1 MVRRSEHELIQQ
13 LLHGQDD
20 RNWSS
25 ALARLRFV
33 PEAFP
38 PRTHNADFVAR
49 VVLPVPSSDFTSTQP
64 QEGSNG
70 NSNSGRFEQNLKHLE
85 NFDGNYWRSTQPTT
99 KTIGWSLT
107 KSLIS
112 ALVGIAIADGKIGS
126 VNDAV
131 TQYVPELKGSAYDV
145 SGSKTFYRCRRV
157 PLGTRNYSDW
167 KSDINR
173 FARTF
178 ALGSSL
184 DHFIITLKRE
194 HTPGTYHRYNS
205 MDTQV
210 LGSCCDVRP
219 ANRMPIISSQ
229 EFGSLLECKMMLS
242 GLQMTRARSLLPEG
256 LNATLRDFAKLGQL
270 YLHRGSWNGQQ
281 VVPSAGVMASV
292 TPDAP
297 I

>member
-1 MVRRSEHELIQQ
+1 M
-13 LLHGQDD
+13 
-20 RNWSS
+20 SS
-25 ALARLRFV
+25 GATWN
-33 PEAFP
+33 E
-38 PRTHNADFVAR
+38 
-49 VVLPVPSSDFTSTQP
+49 
-64 QEGSNG
+64 
-70 NSNSGRFEQNLKHLE
+70 
-85 NFDGNYWRSTQPTT
+85 
-99 KTIGWSLT
+99 
-107 KSLIS
+107 
-112 ALVGIAIADGKIGS
+112 
-126 VNDAV
+126 
-131 TQYVPELKGSAYDV
+131 
-145 SGSKTFYRCRRV
+145 
-157 PLGTRNYSDW
+157 NYSDW